1 MTLPLITR
9 RAPLAATS
17 WNPEERTLEVVFS
30 SGAPVE
36 RFDARGA
43 FVERLDLSQDWTPFE
58 GAPVLNAHQRGDV
71 ADVLGSVV
79 KAWTVSSTE
88 ARAIIRLSRRPDVEP
103 ILQDI
108 LDGHLRQVSVG
119 YAVAEW
125 SETTAGGVRTKI
137 ATKWTPLELS
147 IVPVA
152 ADSGA
157 TIREVSMPES
167 FTIESQPQ
175 TLPAAA
181 ERAQINAEIR
191 SIARVTGLDQSFIDQ
206 QIDGGATVEQARA
219 AAFEAMR
226 TRSAPAG
233 SIRAQQGATLD
244 DPHVRAQAMGEA
256 ILSRISPSH
265 EPSGPARNFVG
276 LTVPELARE
285 SLRAAGIQTT
295 GLGAATVIQRALHST
310 SDFALALGDAVGRVL
325 RSSYEAAP
333 SGLRQ
338 VARQVTH
345 TDFRAR
351 SYISMS
357 QFSPLEKVGEHG
369 EFARGT
375 IEEGGESFKLD
386 TFGKVF
392 SISRQALVNDDLGAF
407 ADVPRKLG
415 IAAAQFEAGQLAV
428 LVATNPLMSDGKALF
443 HADHGNLGTASELTT
458 DGGTWPAWGALT
470 VARQS
475 MRAQKDESGQLIAV
489 VPKFLVVGP
498 ALESDAESLLAQIT
512 PANAGDA
519 NPFAGKLTIVV
530 EPRITGKQWYVV
542 ADPAVSDGLVYAHLA
557 GEAGPQIESRTGFDV
572 DGVETRVRLDFG
584 CGFIDWRSWFK
595 NPGAA

>member
-43 FVERLDLSQDWTPFE
+43 FVERLDLAQDWSPFV

-79 KAWTVSSTE
+79 RAWTVSSTE

-125 SETTAGGVRTKI
+125 SETTVGGVRTKT

-147 IVPVA
+147 LVPVA

-157 TIREVSMPES
+157 TIREVSMPDS
-167 FTIESQPQ
+167 TTIESQPQ
-175 TLPAAA
+175 STPPVAAA
-181 ERAQINAEIR
+181 RAQVNAEIR

-226 TRSAPAG
+226 TRSAPAA
-233 SIRAQQGATLD
+233 SIRTQQGPTLD
-244 DPHVRAQAMGEA
+244 DPHLRAQAMGEA
-256 ILSRISPSH
+256 ILTRINPAH
-265 EPSGPARNFVG
+265 QPSGPARNFVG

-295 GLGAATVIQRALHST
+295 GMAAATVIQRALHT
-310 SDFALALGDAVGRVL
+310 NSDFSLALGDAVGRVL
-325 RSSYEAAP
+325 RASYEAAP

-351 SYISMS
+351 AYISTS
-357 QFSPLEKVGEHG
+357 QFSPLEKVNEAG

-407 ADVPRKLG
+407 ADVPRRLG
-415 IAAAQFEAGQLAV
+415 IAAAQFEAGQLAA
-428 LVATNPLMSDGKALF
+428 LVAANPVLSDGKALF
-443 HADHGNLGTASELTT
+443 HATHGNLGTASPLIPSA
-458 DGGTWPAWGALT
+458 GTWPAWGALN
-470 VARQS
+470 VARQA
-475 MRAQKDESGQLIAV
+475 MRAQKDESGQLISIS
-489 VPKFLVVGP
+489 PKFLVVGP
-498 ALESDAESLLAQIT
+498 ALESDAESLLAQIVPT
-512 PANAGDA
+512 STGDA
-519 NPFAGKLTIVV
+519 NPFAGKLDLVV
-530 EPRITGKQWYVV
+530 EPRIAGHEWYVV
-542 ADPAVSDGLVYAHLA
+542 ADPVVSDGLVYAHLA
-557 GEAGPQIESRTGFDV
+557 GEPGPQVESRAGFDV

-584 CGFIDWRSWFK
+584 AGFIDWRAWFK
-595 NPGAA
+595 TPGE

>member
-125 SETTAGGVRTKI
+125 SERTAGGVRTKT

-167 FTIESQPQ
+167 LTIESQPQ
-175 TLPAAA
+175 NTLPAAA
-181 ERAQINAEIR
+181 ARAQVNAEIR

-219 AAFEAMR
+219 AAFEAMQA
-226 TRSAPAG
+226 RSAPAA
-233 SIRAQQGATLD
+233 SIRTQQGPTLD

-256 ILSRISPSH
+256 ILSRINPAH
-265 EPSGPARNFVG
+265 QPSGPARNFVG

-295 GLGAATVIQRALHST
+295 GLGAATVIQRALHTT

-351 SYISMS
+351 SYISTS
-357 QFSPLEKVGEHG
+357 QFSPLEKVNEAG

-415 IAAAQFEAGQLAV
+415 NAAAQFEAGQLAA
-428 LVATNPLMSDGKALF
+428 LVAANPVMSDGVALF
-443 HADHGNLGTASELTT
+443 HATHGNLGTASPLYIN
-458 DGGTWPAWGALT
+458 DAKPWKA
-470 VARQS
+470 VSDAREA
-475 MRAQKDESGQLIAV
+475 MRAQTDESGQLIAV

-498 ALESDAESLLAQIT
+498 ALEADAERLLAAIA
-512 PANAGDA
+512 PVSPSDV
-519 NPFAGKLTIVV
+519 NPFAQRLTLVV
-530 EPRITGKQWYVV
+530 EPRLPGLQWFVV
-542 ADPAVSDGLVYAHLA
+542 ADPAVSDGLVFAHLA
-557 GEAGPQIESRTGFDV
+557 GEPGPQVESRTGFDV

-584 CGFIDWRSWFK
+584 AGFIDFRSWFR